1 MNSSYESGIT
11 RKLNAVAVSYGKF
24 WFVPKALNAEMQ
36 VLFAEE
42 GR

>member
-1 MNSSYESGIT
+1 MNCSYESAVT
-11 RKLNAVAVSYGKF
+11 LKLNNSAGKF
-24 WFVPKALNAEMQ
+24 WFVPKALNAKMQ